1 MNQNNTEVS
10 STRASEAGQS
20 PPKAK
25 RQQIWEKYDSEPMS
39 FIMRNPKA
47 TPIVLLVL
55 AVAPVVI
62 VVSVLAVIFLMP
74 EFSSQF

>member
-1 MNQNNTEVS
+1 MNQNNTELSGTRS
-10 STRASEAGQS
+10 SKTGQPS
-20 PPKAK
+20 PEAK
-25 RQQIWEKYDSEPMS
+25 RQRIWEKYDSEPMS